1 MNEDDLRAFDDE
13 DAFASAMDCDNYEN
27 EFSSL
32 LLEGEETEIGRRKK
46 QQQQHEPA
54 AAIGDVLLPDTPE
67 LGGRANDHLPRFRVG
82 DYVKISPSYFYPSPE
97 DWPYGSIVSIEP
109 RRRGNVAAIDRN
121 MGAADQIVDST
132 ITDNNSNNNKRRRW

>member
-13 DAFASAMDCDNYEN
+13 DAFASAMDCDNFYEN

-46 QQQQHEPA
+46 QQQQQQQHEPA

-67 LGGRANDHLPRFRVG
+67 LGGRANDHLPRFHVG
-82 DYVKISPSYFYPSPE
+82 DYVKINPRYFY
-97 DWPYGSIVSIEP
+97 
-109 RRRGNVAAIDRN
+109 RRRRIGRSVR
-121 MGAADQIVDST
+121 
-132 ITDNNSNNNKRRRW
+132 